1 MYPTFK
7 RILDA
12 VGSLVILIVLAPLL
26 VLVALLVLLVDGR
39 PVFFQQIRPGLHE
52 KPFLIVKFRTMSAG
66 PAADDGDESARLTK
80 LGKMLRTTS
89 IDELPSLWNI
99 VRGDMSFVGPRPL
112 LVGYLGIYSR
122 RHAQRHA
129 VQPGLTGLAQVA
141 GRNLVSW
148 EKKLD
153 MDVEYVENFSFW
165 LDMKILLKTFVEVI
179 RIRGIDQADGST
191 MARLKAGYESD

>member
-1 MYPTFK
+1 MYLLMK
-7 RILDA
+7 RTLDWFFSSALLILLVP
-12 VGSLVILIVLAPLL
+12 VGALIVA
-26 VLVALLVLLVDGR
+26 VVFLVDGR
-39 PVFFQQIRPGLHE
+39 PVFLLQVRPGLHG
-52 KPFLIVKFRTMSAG
+52 KPFKIVKFRTMSSG
-66 PAADDGDESARLTK
+66 PVADDGDESARVTK
-80 LGKMLRTTS
+80 LGKMLRRTS
-89 IDELPSLWNI
+89 IDELPSLWNV

-112 LVGYLGIYSR
+112 LVEYLSIYSP
-122 RHAQRHA
+122 RHSKRHA
-129 VQPGLTGLAQVA
+129 VRPGLTGLAQVG